1 MAKIYG
7 LFGAMTGKLAETV
20 MTVRN
25 GEQIAR
31 KYQPVVYNPNTPA
44 QVATRAKM
52 KLMSQLSAVMS
63 PVIAIPRE
71 GIVSSRNKFVSVNYR
86 KATFTDNTA
95 DITLS
100 AVQLT
105 KSVVA
110 LPAVNATRSGS
121 AINIEL
127 AAAATVDRV
136 VYAVFAKQADNTLR
150 YVTSSVVATPGQDSK
165 FPYDPVVGT
174 EPMVVYAYG
183 VRDNTEAARVIFGNM
198 QALTAETVAKVVTSR
213 ALLETDITL
222 TETQGAEV
230 AGTTPNMSVAPAA
243 NENREAKKK

>member
-1 MAKIYG
+1 
-7 LFGAMTGKLAETV
+7 MTGKLAETV

-52 KLMSQLSAVMS
+52 KLMSQLSAVMA

-71 GIVSSRNKFVSVNYR
+71 GIVSARNKFVSVNYR
-86 KATFTDNTA
+86 KATYTDDTA

-100 AVQLT
+100 TVQLT

-110 LPAVNATRSGS
+110 LPAVSASRSGS

-127 AAAATVDRV
+127 AAAANVDRV
-136 VYAVFAKQADNTLR
+136 VYAVFAKQTDNTLR
-150 YVTSSVVATPGQDSK
+150 FVTSSVIATPGQDSK

-183 VRDNTEAARVIFGNM
+183 VRDNTEAARVVFGNM
-198 QALTAETVAKVVTSR
+198 QTLTAETVAKVVTSR

-230 AGTTPNMSVAPAA
+230 AGTTPNMSAAPAA
-243 NENREAKKK
+243 SETREAKKK